1 MPPLLLPLPGS
12 PQVPQPESQPGVP
25 QPDVPPWLS
34 PLDAPG
40 LGLLVDGFRSHVPR
54 HALRGRLFLETQF
67 QGWHS
72 LAVGQVAVLRPSA
85 GRLPRAASRAARG
98 DCQRSREDAAD
109 RPPEP

>member
-1 MPPLLLPLPGS
+1 MPPLLVKLLGS

-54 HALRGRLFLETQF
+54 HELRGRLFPETQS

-72 LAVGQVAVLRPSA
+72 LVVGRAVVPVPS
-85 GRLPRAASRAARG
+85 
-98 DCQRSREDAAD
+98 E
-109 RPPEP
+109 